1 MFNAPFSFEGR
12 IHRREYGIS
21 FLIYLTFI
29 IFINI
34 VIDEDEDSIYNLLG
48 LGAIPLLWFL
58 WAQGA
63 KRCHDLGSNGWY
75 QIVPFYFLVLIFRQG
90 EEGENQ
96 YGDDPRIAKGE
107 QIYTRPEMIIN
118 QDESGKENIN

>member
-1 MFNAPFSFEGR
+1 MFNAPFSFNGR
-12 IHRREYGIS
+12 IRRREYGTS
-21 FLIYLTFI
+21 FLIYLIFI

-48 LGAIPLLWFL
+48 LGAVPLLWFL

-75 QIVPFYFLVLIFRQG
+75 QIVPFYFLILIFRQG
-90 EEGENQ
+90 EDGENQ
-96 YGDDPRIAKGE
+96 YGGDPREEKRE
-107 QIYTRPEMIIN
+107 PIYTRPEIIIN
-118 QDESGKENIN
+118 ESESGKENIS

>member
-1 MFNAPFSFEGR
+1 MFRAPFSFEGR
-12 IHRREYGIS
+12 IRRLEYGIS
-21 FLIYLTFI
+21 FLIYLIFI

-34 VIDEDEDSIYNLLG
+34 VIDDDEDSIYNLLG
-48 LGAIPLLWFL
+48 LGAVPLLWFL

-90 EEGENQ
+90 EEGENY
-96 YGDDPRIAKGE
+96 YGDDPRVPKGE
-107 QIYTRPEMIIN
+107 PTYIRPEVIVN
-118 QDESGKENIN
+118 QDESNNEI

>member
-12 IHRREYGIS
+12 IRRREYGTS

-75 QIVPFYFLVLIFRQG
+75 QIVPFYFLILIFRQG
-90 EEGENQ
+90 EDGENQ

-118 QDESGKENIN
+118 QDESNKEI

>member
-12 IHRREYGIS
+12 IRRREYGIS
-21 FLIYLTFI
+21 FLIYLTFV